1 MEEDIEN
8 YSQTVMF
15 RGTPSTP
22 FTLNVWK
29 SLKSPGLS
37 SSINKFCKAREQR
50 IKRKIIAQ
58 II

>member
-29 SLKSPGLS
+29 SLKSPPR
-37 SSINKFCKAREQR
+37 FVVFHQ
-50 IKRKIIAQ
+50 Q
-58 II
+58 ILQSA